1 MSLDFQEDFLIDL
14 CEVITDG
21 SHFSPPSQIEGYFM
35 ASVKDMGDYDFQF
48 DDCRIISYED
58 YQKLVKSGC
67 SPQND
72 DILIAKDGSPLSNIF
87 IYNEKYPMVILSS
100 IAIIRANQ
108 TKILPNFL
116 KYYLENPLIKKYI
129 QSSFTSGSVIPR
141 IILKDFKKFEISYPS
156 IKNQM
161 KIISILKNIDKK
173 IEVNQQ
179 INKVFMCKITHKF
192 KKSYFL
198 FLNGTDKIAKMHMIK
213 SNKGFPALV
222 IGIILE
228 AFLYA
233 FILLDQFLS
242 LIG

>member
-1 MSLDFQEDFLIDL
+1 MVLLYQI
-14 CEVITDG
+14 
-21 SHFSPPSQIEGYFM
+21 FSF
-35 ASVKDMGDYDFQF
+35 
-48 DDCRIISYED
+48 
-58 YQKLVKSGC
+58 
-67 SPQND
+67 
-72 DILIAKDGSPLSNIF
+72 ILIAKDGSPLSNIF

-173 IEVNQQ
+173 
-179 INKVFMCKITHKF
+179 MR
-192 KKSYFL
+192 
-198 FLNGTDKIAKMHMIK
+198 
-213 SNKGFPALV
+213 
-222 IGIILE
+222 
-228 AFLYA
+228 
-233 FILLDQFLS
+233 
-242 LIG
+242 